1 MGPSLLSPIPGH
13 QLLIHAK
20 SVYLGAYDGWATV
33 TELATLRAYNSQN
46 RAMHKIERNPV
57 ALGPPTFRGE
67 EAVNK
72 QAHRVSKHEESP
84 TLRKVGERQGGH
96 RRLPAYLTVECRVLW
111 KSFPKRLSLILLE
124 LLPQGVAKIF
134 KFLKILV
141 SKELGWALQY

>member
-1 MGPSLLSPIPGH
+1 MGPSLLSPVLGH

-46 RAMHKIERNPV
+46 RAMHKI
-57 ALGPPTFRGE
+57 GPPTFRGE

-72 QAHRVSKHEESP
+72 QAHRASKHEESP

-96 RRLPAYLTVECRVLW
+96 RRLPAYLTAECRVLW

-124 LLPQGVAKIF
+124 LLSQGVAKIF